1 MSVSDIDEAP
11 LPEGELSI
19 RVIAMQYDTHSHG
32 DIFAGWLVSKM
43 DLAAGISA
51 GKTADGRV
59 ITITINGMQ
68 FLTAVHIG
76 AVVSCYTNITE
87 IGRSSVKIHVEAWI
101 THEKAST
108 RSKAT
113 EGEFIFVAIDDSRRT
128 RTISQSS

>member
-19 RVIAMQYDTHSHG
+19 RVIAMQSDTHSHG

-59 ITITINGMQ
+59 ITIAINGM
-68 FLTAVHIG
+68 
-76 AVVSCYTNITE
+76 
-87 IGRSSVKIHVEAWI
+87 
-101 THEKAST
+101 
-108 RSKAT
+108 
-113 EGEFIFVAIDDSRRT
+113 
-128 RTISQSS
+128 